1 MARESLPSNFMCLQF
16 VLDSSGILSFSLRCD
31 VVQACAK
38 SFAVVSHSLS
48 RIVAL
53 PMYILEFKSR
63 LLAWYFTEFNDH
75 AHVYLVLQIPIFVSC
90 RSGPLQ
96 IWSLLTL
103 HVVYLT
109 RRTSRAP
116 IMPLCCRDHEYNC
129 SRRTHACLFIVNSL
143 FSLIFII
150 EQIDP
155 AFALGPSRSL
165 YASIT

>member
-1 MARESLPSNFMCLQF
+1 MQSRLPLSLIRFRESLPCQCIFSNSNRAYSL
-16 VLDSSGILSFSLRCD
+16 GI
-31 VVQACAK
+31 
-38 SFAVVSHSLS
+38 S
-48 RIVAL
+48 RNSMI
-53 PMYILEFKSR
+53 MHTYIWYSR
-63 LLAWYFTEFNDH
+63 FRF
-75 AHVYLVLQIPIFVSC
+75 FVSC

>member
-1 MARESLPSNFMCLQF
+1 MFAIRPRFKRHIIIFTAVRRSASVCK
-16 VLDSSGILSFSLRCD
+16 VVCRCLSFAFANRCLAN
-31 VVQACAK
+31 VY
-38 SFAVVSHSLS
+38 S
-48 RIVAL
+48 RIQIAL
-53 PMYILEFKSR
+53 TR
-63 LLAWYFTEFNDH
+63 LVFHGINDH
-75 AHVYLVLQIPIFVSC
+75 ARVYLVLQIPIFVSC